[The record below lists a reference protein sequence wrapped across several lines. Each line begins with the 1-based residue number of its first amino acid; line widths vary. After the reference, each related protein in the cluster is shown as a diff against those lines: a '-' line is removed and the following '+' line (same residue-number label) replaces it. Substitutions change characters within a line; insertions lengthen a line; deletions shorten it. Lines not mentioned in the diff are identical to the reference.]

1 MGLKWYAVP
10 ILADMAL
17 KIGGVVYPFAPF
29 NGHYLGTEIAARNL
43 TDPDRYNV
51 LQPWAEACGISTSA
65 RRALWQ
71 DEALVRLNQALL
83 ASFDAAGVT
92 VGDHH
97 ELGRAFEQ
105 WCQAEQRQGREV
117 PGDWSLADPTHVW
130 QLDPAIPQEFHQR
143 RGDPHELLLSSARER
158 QWVAVQVEGQRDAPP
173 LGARRV
179 CRRRGAQEVPFLL
192 PWKTPS
198 ILEMTSHDIDYTI
211 YGDDLQAVEIELDPQ
226 ETVVAEAGAMN
237 WMEADIAFEARMGDG
252 SQASSGILSGLMS
265 MGKRV
270 LTGESL
276 FMTHFTNQGVAKR
289 RVAFSSPYPGKI
301 MPVNLAQRGGTLM
314 CQKDAFLCAA
324 KGTKVSI
331 AFTKRIGAGFFG
343 GEGFILQKLEG
354 DGMAF
359 LHAGGTVVE
368 RHLNNDT
375 LRVDTGCI
383 VGFTPGIDYAI
394 EAAGGLKSMFFGGEG
409 LFLAT
414 LRGTGTV
421 YLQTLPFSRLADRVL
436 RHAPSMKG
444 SSKGEGSVLGSLGRM
459 VDGDGF

>member
-1 MGLKWYAVP
+1 
-10 ILADMAL
+10 
-17 KIGGVVYPFAPF
+17 
-29 NGHYLGTEIAARNL
+29 
-43 TDPDRYNV
+43 
-51 LQPWAEACGISTSA
+51 
-65 RRALWQ
+65 
-71 DEALVRLNQALL
+71 
-83 ASFDAAGVT
+83 
-92 VGDHH
+92 
-97 ELGRAFEQ
+97 
-105 WCQAEQRQGREV
+105 
-117 PGDWSLADPTHVW
+117 
-130 QLDPAIPQEFHQR
+130 
-143 RGDPHELLLSSARER
+143 
-158 QWVAVQVEGQRDAPP
+158 
-173 LGARRV
+173 
-179 CRRRGAQEVPFLL
+179 
-192 PWKTPS
+192 
-198 ILEMTSHDIDYTI
+198 MTSHDIDYTI

-331 AFTKRIGAGFFG
+331 AFTKRIGTGFFG

-368 RHLNNDT
+368 RHLNNET